1 MKSLKQLKEEAFNL
15 DVTAYSDYISRPE
28 TIFANIIAGAP
39 TLAGLVPQLGAKAN
53 TTVQLNILTTDVV
66 WSNADC
72 VATGTGS
79 ETVLAPRD
87 AKVKRITDR
96 EELCLDKLDAKLPM
110 IQKAGAN
117 NTELPFQALYQ
128 DLKVSENSKL
138 LEKAAWQG
146 DSTITGSTYLNKVDK
161 GWLKIA
167 DGETSS
173 LAYYSTIVASA
184 LTPTNIVATI
194 QNAINQRSAEMYEM
208 DDVKVFMSLND
219 FATLQQA
226 LLALYG
232 TAGTGIFVNTGDQN
246 QTGNLKFMFP
256 GTNVEVIGT
265 HGLNGNRS
273 VFMTNYSNLHYLTDL
288 ESDMGSAEMFF
299 DKYHRAFVSEIIY
312 SIAFQ
317 YEFPENV
324 VYLKFTV

>member
-1 MKSLKQLKEEAFNL
+1 MKSLKQLKEEAFNI

-28 TIFANIIAGAP
+28 EIFANIIAGAP
-39 TLAGLVPQLGAKAN
+39 TLAGIVPQLGAKAN

-87 AKVKRITDR
+87 AKIKRITDR

-110 IQKAGAN
+110 IQKAGAD

-128 DLKVSENSKL
+128 NLKVSENAKL
-138 LEKAAWQG
+138 LEKAAFQG
-146 DSTITGSTYLNKVDK
+146 DATLTGSTYLNKVDK

-167 DGETSS
+167 ESETSD
-173 LAYYSTIVASA
+173 LGYYSTIVASA
-184 LTPTNIVATI
+184 MTPSNIVATV
-194 QNAINQRSAEMYEM
+194 QGAINQRTAEMYEM
-208 DDVKVFMSLND
+208 DDVKVFLNLQN

-232 TAGTGIFVNTGDQN
+232 AAATGVFLNTGDQN
-246 QTGNLKFMFP
+246 QTGHLRFMFP

-265 HGLNGNRS
+265 HGMNNS
-273 VFMTNYSNLHYLTDL
+273 IFITNYSNLRYLTDL

-312 SIAFQ
+312 SISFQ

-324 VYLKFTV
+324 VYLKFV